1 MDVGRRA
8 DDGQRKSSIERAM
21 DKARSK
27 LGRRPSGAESLAAD
41 EAEFERQKAKEIEKQ
56 RRKAEYERLGLGD
69 RTKFGMPGGAGGW
82 QS

>member
-1 MDVGRRA
+1 
-8 DDGQRKSSIERAM
+8 M

-56 RRKAEYERLGLGD
+56 RRKEEYERLGLGD